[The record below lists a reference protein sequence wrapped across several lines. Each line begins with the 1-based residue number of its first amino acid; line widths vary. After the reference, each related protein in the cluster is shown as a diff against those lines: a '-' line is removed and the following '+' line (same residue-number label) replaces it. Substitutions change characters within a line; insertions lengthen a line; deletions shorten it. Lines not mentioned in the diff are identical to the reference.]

1 MTVHQQ
7 ITHMRP
13 WTWPED
19 VCGCRETGA
28 IRPQIN
34 RNQEV
39 TTVALS
45 FAQKEAIVAEVAEV
59 AKSAY
64 SAIGADYRGL
74 TVEQMTDLRVEARK
88 AGVYVRVVK
97 NTLAKRAFQ
106 DTDFACMEEGLK
118 GPLIL
123 AFSQEDP
130 GSAARVAEAFAKT
143 HDGFKVRLVS
153 IGGKLLDPSEL
164 GTLAKMPTYDEA
176 ISQLMAVMK
185 APVQKLAA
193 TINEVPGKLVRTLA
207 AVRDV
212 KEAA

>member
-1 MTVHQQ
+1 M
-7 ITHMRP
+7 
-13 WTWPED
+13 
-19 VCGCRETGA
+19 
-28 IRPQIN
+28 
-34 RNQEV
+34 
-39 TTVALS
+39 ALS

-64 SAIGADYRGL
+64 SAVGADYRGL
-74 TVEQMTDLRVEARK
+74 SVEEMTELRVQARQ
-88 AGVYVRVVK
+88 AGVYLRVVK
-97 NTLAKRAFQ
+97 NTLAKRALQ
-106 DTDFACMEEGLK
+106 DTDFACMEEALK
-118 GPLIL
+118 GPLVL

-130 GSAARVAEAFAKT
+130 GSAARVVAAFAKGR
-143 HDGFKVRLVS
+143 DRFEVKLVS
-153 IGGKLLDPSEL
+153 IGGKLLDASEL

-207 AVRDV
+207 AVRDA

>member
-1 MTVHQQ
+1 
-7 ITHMRP
+7 
-13 WTWPED
+13 
-19 VCGCRETGA
+19 
-28 IRPQIN
+28 
-34 RNQEV
+34 
-39 TTVALS
+39 VALS

-64 SAIGADYRGL
+64 SAVGAEYRGL

-97 NTLAKRAFQ
+97 NSLAKRAFAG
-106 DTDFACMEEGLK
+106 TDFACMEEGLR

-130 GSAARVAEAFAKT
+130 GSAARLAETFAKG
-143 HDGFKVRLVS
+143 HEKFKVKLVS
-153 IGGKLLDPSEL
+153 IGGSLLAPSEL

-193 TINEVPGKLVRTLA
+193 TINEVPVKLVRTLA
-207 AVRDV
+207 AVRDS